1 MCVKDYPIYACGK
14 ELFPGPA
21 PNREYPCGKN
31 CKSWEVGRYQSEQYC
46 MSARCDVCIQRIQPK
61 TAKWTDPQHSRY
73 YDSYGT
79 VPPVSGGGGGG
90 GQIDPGYGDPSGYG
104 GYGGG
109 GYGGGDPSGY
119 GGYGGGG
126 GQVDPGYGGGGYGGG
141 DPSGYGGYGG
151 SDPSGSG
158 YGGGGSVPP
167 NPMPRPNPNPFAGD
181 NPPPLP
187 SWLRDD
193 EEKNGSKKSKGKSH
207 RKHR

>member
-31 CKSWEVGRYQSEQYC
+31 CKSWEIG
-46 MSARCDVCIQRIQPK
+46 RIQPK
-61 TAKWTDPQHSRY
+61 TAKWTDPRHSRY
-73 YDSYGT
+73 YDSYGI
-79 VPPVSGGGGGG
+79 VPPASGGGG
-90 GQIDPGYGDPSGYG
+90 QVDPGY
-104 GYGGG
+104 
-109 GYGGGDPSGY
+109 GGDPSGY
-119 GGYGGGG
+119 GGYGGYG

-151 SDPSGSG
+151 GDPSGSG
-158 YGGGGSVPP
+158 HGGGSVPP

-187 SWLRDD
+187 SWLRYD
-193 EEKNGSKKSKGKSH
+193 EEKKGSKKSKGKSY